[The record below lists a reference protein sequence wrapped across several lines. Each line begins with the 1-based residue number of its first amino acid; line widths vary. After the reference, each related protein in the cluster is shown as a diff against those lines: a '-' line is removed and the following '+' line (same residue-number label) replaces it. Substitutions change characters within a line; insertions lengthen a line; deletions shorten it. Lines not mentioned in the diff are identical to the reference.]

1 MPRVLARRLT
11 TVALGLVLLASAAG
25 TVAPAARADTI
36 AASVS
41 STPVGQAMPDG
52 FLGVSFEFRA
62 LHQYTGRDPR
72 AVDPVLVQLLDGL
85 APGSAPSLRVG
96 GDSTDGTWWPIPGMI
111 PPGGIYYRLTPG
123 WLRTAHALAADLR
136 TRMILGINLE
146 AGRPA
151 IAAAEARAF
160 VSGIGR
166 RYIQALEIGNEPD
179 LYGVFPWY
187 RDRRGHLHRSRGSH
201 YSLADYTSEFDH
213 LTQALPHIPLAGP
226 AVSGPGWMRKLSGF
240 IGHEPRLG
248 MVTYHRYPLRACTT
262 DASQPSFPTISH
274 LLADSSSAGLANAL
288 APFVAVAR
296 RHHLPF
302 RLTEIN
308 TASCQGQPGLSD
320 SFASALWGL
329 NTMFNLARQGVDGVN
344 FHMLPGSHYELFS
357 PSQTPSGAWQAAVHP
372 VYYGLDLFAQAFP
385 VGARLV
391 TVTAPGGPT
400 KVWATQ
406 AGDGTLRVTLINQD
420 PAAEHDVQVQIPNST
435 TAGTL
440 ETLTAPSIS
449 STDGVT
455 LGGQSFGSETST
467 GTLPGPL
474 LTTPVTPVTG
484 SYTVP
489 LPSASAALLTIPGG
503 AGGTPLARR

>member
-1 MPRVLARRLT
+1 MLRRRLS
-11 TVALGLVLLASAAG
+11 TVALGLVLLALAGG

-41 STPVGQAMPDG
+41 STPVGQALPDG

-72 AVDPVLVQLLDGL
+72 AVDPVLVHLLDGL

-96 GDSTDGTWWPIPGMI
+96 GDSTDGSWWPIRGVV

-123 WLRTAHALAADLR
+123 WLRAAQALAADLK

-160 VSGIGR
+160 EAGIGR

-187 RDRRGHLHRSRGSH
+187 RDRRGHLHRSRASH
-201 YSLADYTSEFDH
+201 YSLADYTSEFSH
-213 LTQALPHIPLAGP
+213 LGQVLPRIPLAGP
-226 AVSGPGWMRKLSGF
+226 AVSGPDWMGKLAGF

-262 DASQPSFPTISH
+262 DASQPSFPTIGH

-288 APFVAVAR
+288 APFVAVAH
-296 RHHLPF
+296 RHRLPF

-308 TASCQGQPGLSD
+308 TAS
-320 SFASALWGL
+320 
-329 NTMFNLARQGVDGVN
+329 
-344 FHMLPGSHYELFS
+344 
-357 PSQTPSGAWQAAVHP
+357 
-372 VYYGLDLFAQAFP
+372 
-385 VGARLV
+385 
-391 TVTAPGGPT
+391 
-400 KVWATQ
+400 
-406 AGDGTLRVTLINQD
+406 
-420 PAAEHDVQVQIPNST
+420 
-435 TAGTL
+435 
-440 ETLTAPSIS
+440 
-449 STDGVT
+449 
-455 LGGQSFGSETST
+455 
-467 GTLPGPL
+467 
-474 LTTPVTPVTG
+474 
-484 SYTVP
+484 
-489 LPSASAALLTIPGG
+489 
-503 AGGTPLARR
+503 